1 MAKTVQTTFTKQ
13 KRQLAKANALIGTIR
28 AQETRTQRFD
38 ADAKLETEERTAY
51 IVDAPENIASQV
63 VEIIADVVR
72 QHGARQRANSVSK
85 GRFEFCG
92 IEADLTVPQLRALQ
106 EAQTTL
112 AALVDKLPVENKR
125 RIPNGELDGRPAFF
139 SPLQKIFETKTR
151 NVPYE
156 ETASTR
162 VRTYEEKYDVLLYQT
177 RTVEIDY
184 GLPTAT
190 IARLKTLVE
199 DLATAIQV
207 AIDEANAQARDD
219 DAFLNDVAVKI
230 LAEFERQWKPEQ

>member
-28 AQETRTQRFD
+28 AQEMRTQRFD
-38 ADAKLETEERTAY
+38 ADDKLETEERTAY

-63 VEIIADVVR
+63 VEIVADVVR

-125 RIPNGELDGRPAFF
+125 RIPNGEIDGRPAFF

-151 NVPYE
+151 AVPYE
-156 ETASTR
+156 EN
-162 VRTYEEKYDVLLYQT
+162 YDVLLYQT
-177 RTVEIDY
+177 RPVEIDY

-190 IARLKTLVE
+190 IARLKTLVA

-207 AIDEANAQARDD
+207 AIDEANAQTREDD
-219 DAFLNDVAVKI
+219 DFLNDVASKI
-230 LAEFERQWKPEQ
+230 LAEFERQWKPEK

>member
-38 ADAKLETEERTAY
+38 ANENLETEERTAY
-51 IVDAPENIASQV
+51 LVDTPENIASQV
-63 VEIIADVVR
+63 VEIVADVVR

-92 IEADLTVPQLRALQ
+92 IQADLTVPQLRALQ

-125 RIPNGELDGRPAFF
+125 RIPNGEIDGRPAFF
-139 SPLQKIFETKTR
+139 SPFAPTYATETRYIPFE
-151 NVPYE
+151 E
-156 ETASTR
+156 ASTTR
-162 VRTYEEKYDVLLYQT
+162 VRTYEEKHQILRYKT

-207 AIDEANAQARDD
+207 AIDEANAQAREE
-219 DAFLNDVAVKI
+219 DALLNDVAAKI

>member
-85 GRFEFCG
+85 GRSSFAES
-92 IEADLTVPQLRALQ
+92 
-106 EAQTTL
+106 
-112 AALVDKLPVENKR
+112 K
-125 RIPNGELDGRPAFF
+125 
-139 SPLQKIFETKTR
+139 
-151 NVPYE
+151 
-156 ETASTR
+156 
-162 VRTYEEKYDVLLYQT
+162 
-177 RTVEIDY
+177 
-184 GLPTAT
+184 PT
-190 IARLKTLVE
+190 
-199 DLATAIQV
+199 
-207 AIDEANAQARDD
+207 
-219 DAFLNDVAVKI
+219 
-230 LAEFERQWKPEQ
+230 